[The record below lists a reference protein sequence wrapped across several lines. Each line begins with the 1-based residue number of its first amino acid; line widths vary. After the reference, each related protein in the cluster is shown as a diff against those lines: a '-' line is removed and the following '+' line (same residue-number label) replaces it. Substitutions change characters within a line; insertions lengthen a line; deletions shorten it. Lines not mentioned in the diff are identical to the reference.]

1 MCRRARFEKAWR
13 LSQRLPRHFSDTFA
27 RRQLK
32 HLLNSYRFFPAGA
45 LVREG
50 KFVIA
55 TRIIFF
61 AHCQWIF
68 AAGRLDDDE
77 KVAQPRVC
85 ADSISESHLNHV
97 PPVSRVLRKNDSSLV
112 KGLTAWTLASI

>member
-1 MCRRARFEKAWR
+1 VPPSALREK
-13 LSQRLPRHFSDTFA
+13 LGGSVKPRHFSDTFA

-32 HLLNSYRFFPAGA
+32 HLLNSYRFFSTGA

-50 KFVIA
+50 N
-55 TRIIFF
+55 IFF

-77 KVAQPRVC
+77 KVAQPRVAPRC
-85 ADSISESHLNHV
+85 EKIRSLN
-97 PPVSRVLRKNDSSLV
+97 L
-112 KGLTAWTLASI
+112 I

>member
-1 MCRRARFEKAWR
+1 MVRGVDCAAECASRKAWQ
-13 LSQRLPRHFSDTFA
+13 LSQSRVIFSDTFA

-32 HLLNSYRFFPAGA
+32 HLLNSYRFFSTGA

-50 KFVIA
+50 N
-55 TRIIFF
+55 IFF

-77 KVAQPRVC
+77 KVAQPRVAPRC
-85 ADSISESHLNHV
+85 EKIRSLN
-97 PPVSRVLRKNDSSLV
+97 L
-112 KGLTAWTLASI
+112 I